1 MSLVFKFGGASVKSP
16 EAVRNAAAIVSQY
29 GEKNLVIVV
38 SAMGKTTN
46 ALEAIHRSALTGK
59 ADVADQSE
67 ALKTFHMDI
76 VKALFPEIPKA
87 LILELKELFNG
98 LAEAISSV
106 RKGRE
111 DYAYDRLVPYG
122 ELLST
127 TIMSHYLRH
136 QGLENRWMDARELVK
151 TDYSY
156 RQAKVDWL
164 LTSTRIKQQVNAY
177 FETGP
182 GKIVVTQGF
191 IGGADSLHATTLGR
205 EGSDYSAAIFAYALD
220 AESVSIWKDV
230 PGVLNA
236 DPRAFPNAQWLPKIS
251 YKEAIE
257 LAYYGASVIHP
268 KTVQPLQ
275 NKKIPLYVKSF
286 VDPDSPGTLISDDNS
301 EDARTP
307 AFIIK
312 HNQRL
317 ISLAT
322 KDFSFIAEEHL
333 SHIFRVFGE
342 HGITMNMMQNSAINF
357 SVSVDEDDLKLAG
370 LVKELQQDYE
380 VRYNQALDLL
390 TIRHFNDEIVAE
402 LTKGRTRLLE
412 QRTRNTLRLL
422 LQ

>member
-1 MSLVFKFGGASVKSP
+1 MSLVFKFGGASVKSAD
-16 EAVRNAAAIVSQY
+16 AVRNVASIVSQY
-29 GEKNLVIVV
+29 GEDNLVIVA

-46 ALEAIHRSALTGK
+46 ALEEVHRSVLLGK
-59 ADVADQSE
+59 ADVEDRVES
-67 ALKTFHMDI
+67 LKAFHLEI
-76 VKALFPEIPKA
+76 VEELFREKPRT
-87 LILELKELFNG
+87 LQMELKDLFAG
-98 LAEAISSV
+98 LAEAISGV

-111 DYAYDRLVPYG
+111 DFAYDRLVPFG

-127 TIMSHYLRH
+127 TIISHYLRDE
-136 QGLENRWMDARELVK
+136 GMENRWMDARELVK
-151 TDYSY
+151 TNYDY
-156 RQAKVDWL
+156 RKAKVDWKR
-164 LTSTRIKQQVNAY
+164 TSTRIKQEVNSF
-177 FETGP
+177 FESGP

-191 IGGADSLHATTLGR
+191 IGGADSLHSTTLGR

-236 DPRAFPNAQWLPKIS
+236 DPRTYPNARWLPKIS

-268 KTVQPLQ
+268 KTVQPLR

-286 VDPDSPGTLISDDNS
+286 IKPDSIGTLISDDNS
-301 EDARTP
+301 EDARIP

-322 KDFSFIAEEHL
+322 RDFSFIAEEHL

-342 HGITMNMMQNSAINF
+342 HGVTMNMMQNSAVNF
-357 SVSVDEDDLKLAG
+357 SVSVDENDLKLDK
-370 LVKELQQDYE
+370 LIEELQQDYE

-390 TIRHFNDEIVAE
+390 TIRHFNDEIIAE
-402 LTKGRTRLLE
+402 LTHGRTRLLE

-422 LQ
+422 LH